1 MVQFSKIIPVMKIT
15 RFCYVFVFIFFCTAM
30 ASCSNP
36 KNNEIPSSEMSMAV
50 QNELRQMLDSLQ
62 GKSVNDSTQ
71 LFAPAVLQYF
81 YNQTSYEP
89 IWSNARSWNAISD
102 SLLGFVQKSQYY
114 GLIKEDYQYDLLMGI
129 KSELDNDSLKL
140 APAYSWAR
148 AEILFTDALV
158 HIFQDI
164 KQGRLQHDS
173 LTWINLPAKQKE
185 FFMPLIQTFMASA
198 DLKAIAADLEPA
210 HKGYQA
216 LKKALEPFV
225 VSMNTKR
232 FTYIQYPY
240 KDSILFIK
248 KFKQRMKEG
257 GLIANAST
265 SLDSTGLASLVS
277 KYQESKQ
284 LKVTGKISAAL
295 VNLINNTDLEKF
307 YRVAITLDK
316 FKQMQDAFPNKYI
329 MVNLPAYQLRVW
341 DNDIIALESK
351 VIIGKTATP
360 TPHITSAIS
369 NLVIYPTWTVP
380 NSIIVAELLPGLKK
394 NPGHLAKKGLGLYT
408 YKGEPVNPDSID
420 WTKYSKNIPYLVRQS
435 SGDNNALGIIKF
447 NFSNPYDVYLHDT
460 NQRYLF
466 KNKNRSLSHGCV
478 RVEEWQKLAFYI
490 ARNDSIYNDNVKSYN
505 TDSLLQWL
513 GEKTYRVVAIK
524 KKLPLYILYF
534 SVEPIDGK
542 LVFFEDVY
550 GEDKAIREKY
560 YALR

>member
-1 MVQFSKIIPVMKIT
+1 MKIT
-15 RFCYVFVFIFFCTAM
+15 RLCYVFAFIFFCTAM

-36 KNNEIPSSEMSMAV
+36 TNNEIPSSEINVAV
-50 QNELRQMLDSLQ
+50 QNELHQILDSLQ

-71 LFAPAVLQYF
+71 LIAPAVVQYF
-81 YNQTSYEP
+81 YNQTSYQP
-89 IWSNARSWNAISD
+89 IWSNARSWNAITD
-102 SLLGFVQKSQYY
+102 SLLVFVQKSQYY
-114 GLIKEDYQYDLLMGI
+114 GLIKEDYQYNLLMSL

-140 APAYSWAR
+140 APVYSWAR

-173 LTWINLPAKQKE
+173 LTWINLPSKRKE

-198 DLKAIAADLEPA
+198 DLKEIAADLEPA

-225 VSMNTKR
+225 VSMNTKQY
-232 FTYIQYPY
+232 TYIQYPY

-248 KFKQRMKEG
+248 KFEQRMKEA

-265 SLDSTGLASLVS
+265 SLDSNGLASLVS
-277 KYQESKQ
+277 KYQESNQ
-284 LKVTGKISAAL
+284 LKVTGKISGAL

-380 NSIIVAELLPGLKK
+380 NSIIIAELLPGLKK

-435 SGDNNALGIIKF
+435 SGNNNALGIIKF

-478 RVEEWQKLAFYI
+478 RVEEWQKLAFFI
-490 ARNDSIYNDNVKSYN
+490 ARNDSIYNDNVNSYN

-513 GEKTYRVVAIK
+513 GEKTYRIVGIK

-534 SVEPIDGK
+534 SVEPLDGK

-560 YALR
+560 FALR

>member
-1 MVQFSKIIPVMKIT
+1 MKIA
-15 RFCYVFVFIFFCTAM
+15 RFCYVFVFIFFCIAM
-30 ASCSNP
+30 ASCSNST
-36 KNNEIPSSEMSMAV
+36 NNEIPSSEINVAL
-50 QNELRQMLDSLQ
+50 QNELHQILDSLH

-71 LFAPAVLQYF
+71 LIAPAVVQYF
-81 YNQTSYEP
+81 YNQTSYQP
-89 IWSNARSWNAISD
+89 IWSNARSWNAITD

-114 GLIKEDYQYDLLMGI
+114 GLIKEDYQYDLLMSI
-129 KSELDNDSLKL
+129 KAELDNDSLKL
-140 APAYSWAR
+140 APAYGWAR
-148 AEILFTDALV
+148 AEILFTDVLV

-173 LTWINLPAKQKE
+173 LTWINLPNKRKE
-185 FFMPLIQTFMASA
+185 FFMPLIQTFMATA
-198 DLKAIAADLEPA
+198 DLKEIAADLEPV

-225 VSMNTKR
+225 LSMNTKQY
-232 FTYIQYPY
+232 TYIQYPY
-240 KDSILFIK
+240 KDSILFIQ
-248 KFKQRMKEG
+248 KFKERMKEG
-257 GLIANAST
+257 GLIANASA
-265 SLDSTGLASLVS
+265 SLDSIGLASLVS

-295 VNLINNTDLEKF
+295 VNLLNNTDLEKF

-316 FKQMQDAFPNKYI
+316 FKQIQDTFPNKYI
-329 MVNLPAYQLRVW
+329 LVNLPAYQLRVW
-341 DNDIIALESK
+341 DNESIALESK
-351 VIIGKTATP
+351 VIIGKTGTP
-360 TPHITSAIS
+360 TPHISSAIS

-380 NSIIVAELLPGLKK
+380 KSIIAAELLPGLKK
-394 NPGHLAKKGLGLYT
+394 NSGHLAKKGLGLYT

-466 KNKNRSLSHGCV
+466 NNKNRSLSHGCV
-478 RVEEWQKLAFYI
+478 RVEQWQKLAFYI
-490 ARNDSIYNDNVKSYN
+490 ARNDSIYNDNEKSYT
-505 TDSLLQWL
+505 TDSLLHWL
-513 GEKTYRVVAIK
+513 GEKTYRTVYIK
-524 KKLPLYILYF
+524 KRLPLYILYF
-534 SVEPIDGK
+534 SVEPLDGK

-560 YALR
+560 FALR

>member
-1 MVQFSKIIPVMKIT
+1 MKIT
-15 RFCYVFVFIFFCTAM
+15 RLCYVFVFIFFCNAM

-36 KNNEIPSSEMSMAV
+36 KNNEIPSSEMNVAV

-81 YNQTSYEP
+81 YNQTSYQP
-89 IWSNARSWNAISD
+89 IWSNARSWNTITD

-114 GLIKEDYQYDLLMGI
+114 GLIKEDYQCDLLMSI

-148 AEILFTDALV
+148 AELLFTDALV

-173 LTWINLPAKQKE
+173 LTWINLPAKRKE

-198 DLKAIAADLEPA
+198 DLKDIAADLEPA

-225 VSMNTKR
+225 VSMNNKR

-240 KDSILFIK
+240 KDSILFIT

-265 SLDSTGLASLVS
+265 SLDSNGLASLVS

-295 VNLINNTDLEKF
+295 VNLVNNTDLEKF

-316 FKQMQDAFPNKYI
+316 YKQMHDAFPNKYI

-490 ARNDSIYNDNVKSYN
+490 ARNDSVYNDNVKSYN

-513 GEKTYRVVAIK
+513 GEKTYRMVAIK

-534 SVEPIDGK
+534 SVEPLDGK

-560 YALR
+560 FALR

>member
-1 MVQFSKIIPVMKIT
+1 MKIA
-15 RFCYVFVFIFFCTAM
+15 RLCYVFVFIFFCIAM

-36 KNNEIPSSEMSMAV
+36 TNIEIPSSEINVAV
-50 QNELRQMLDSLQ
+50 QNELDLILDSLH

-71 LFAPAVLQYF
+71 LIAPAVVQYF
-81 YNQTSYEP
+81 YNQTSYRP
-89 IWSNARSWNAISD
+89 IWSNARSWNAITD

-114 GLIKEDYQYDLLMGI
+114 GLIKEDYQCDLLMSI
-129 KSELDNDSLKL
+129 KSELENDSLKL

-148 AEILFTDALV
+148 AELLFTDALV

-164 KQGRLQHDS
+164 TQGRLQHDS

-185 FFMPLIQTFMASA
+185 FFMPLIQTFMASG
-198 DLKAIAADLEPA
+198 DLKEITADLEPP

-216 LKKALEPFV
+216 LKKALESFV
-225 VSMNTKR
+225 DTMNTKR

-257 GLIANAST
+257 GLIANSST

-277 KYQESKQ
+277 KYQESKK
-284 LKVTGKISAAL
+284 LKVTGKISPAL

-341 DNDIIALESK
+341 DNDTIALESK
-351 VIIGKTATP
+351 VIIGKSATP

-394 NPGHLAKKGLGLYT
+394 NTGHLAKKGLGLYT

-435 SGDNNALGIIKF
+435 SGENNALGIIKF

-534 SVEPIDGK
+534 SVEPVDGK

-560 YALR
+560 FALR

>member
-1 MVQFSKIIPVMKIT
+1 MKIT
-15 RFCYVFVFIFFCTAM
+15 RFCYVFAFIFFCTAM

-36 KNNEIPSSEMSMAV
+36 TNNEISSSEINLAV

-71 LFAPAVLQYF
+71 LIAPAVLQYF
-81 YNQTSYEP
+81 YNQTSYQP
-89 IWSNARSWNAISD
+89 IWSNARSWNAITD
-102 SLLGFVQKSQYY
+102 SLLVFVKKSQYY
-114 GLIKEDYQYDLLMGI
+114 GLIKEDYQYDLLMSL

-140 APAYSWAR
+140 APVYSWAR
-148 AEILFTDALV
+148 AEILLTDVLV

-173 LTWINLPAKQKE
+173 LTWINLPAKRKE

-198 DLKAIAADLEPA
+198 DLKVIAVDLEPA

-232 FTYIQYPY
+232 YTYIQYPY

-248 KFKQRMKEG
+248 KFKQRMKEA

-265 SLDSTGLASLVS
+265 SLDSNGLASLVS
-277 KYQESKQ
+277 KYQESNQ
-284 LKVTGKISAAL
+284 LKVTGKISGAL

-380 NSIIVAELLPGLKK
+380 NSIIIAELLPGLKK
-394 NPGHLAKKGLGLYT
+394 NPGHLAKKGFGLYT

-435 SGDNNALGIIKF
+435 SGNNNALGIIKF

-478 RVEEWQKLAFYI
+478 RVEEWQKLAFFI
-490 ARNDSIYNDNVKSYN
+490 ARNDSIYNDNVNSYN

-513 GEKTYRVVAIK
+513 GEKTYRIVGIK

-534 SVEPIDGK
+534 SVEPLDGK

-560 YALR
+560 FALR

>member
-1 MVQFSKIIPVMKIT
+1 MKIT
-15 RFCYVFVFIFFCTAM
+15 RLCYVFAFIFFCTAM

-36 KNNEIPSSEMSMAV
+36 TNNEIPSSEINVAV
-50 QNELRQMLDSLQ
+50 QNELHQILDSLQ

-71 LFAPAVLQYF
+71 LIAPAVVQYF
-81 YNQTSYEP
+81 YNQTSYQP
-89 IWSNARSWNAISD
+89 IWSNARSWNAITD
-102 SLLGFVQKSQYY
+102 SLLVFVLKSQYY
-114 GLIKEDYQYDLLMGI
+114 GLIKEDYQYDLLMSL

-140 APAYSWAR
+140 APVYSWAR

-173 LTWINLPAKQKE
+173 LTWINLPSKRKE

-198 DLKAIAADLEPA
+198 DLKEIAADLEPA

-225 VSMNTKR
+225 VSMNTKQY
-232 FTYIQYPY
+232 TYIQYPY

-248 KFKQRMKEG
+248 KFEQRMKEA

-265 SLDSTGLASLVS
+265 SLDSNGLASLVS
-277 KYQESKQ
+277 KYQESNQ
-284 LKVTGKISAAL
+284 LKVTGKISGAL

-380 NSIIVAELLPGLKK
+380 NSIIIAELLPGLKK

-435 SGDNNALGIIKF
+435 SGNNNALGIIKF

-478 RVEEWQKLAFYI
+478 RVEEWQKLAFFI
-490 ARNDSIYNDNVKSYN
+490 ARNDSIYNDNVNSYN

-513 GEKTYRVVAIK
+513 GEKTYRIVGIK

-534 SVEPIDGK
+534 SVEPLDGK

-560 YALR
+560 FALR

>member
-1 MVQFSKIIPVMKIT
+1 MNV
-15 RFCYVFVFIFFCTAM
+15 
-30 ASCSNP
+30 
-36 KNNEIPSSEMSMAV
+36 AV
-50 QNELRQMLDSLQ
+50 QNGLRQMLDSLQ

-114 GLIKEDYQYDLLMGI
+114 GLIKEDYQYDLLMSV
-129 KSELDNDSLKL
+129 KSELENDSLKL
-140 APAYSWAR
+140 ATAYSWAR

-173 LTWINLPAKQKE
+173 LTWINLPAKRME
-185 FFMPLIQTFMASA
+185 FFMPLIQTFIATA
-198 DLKAIAADLEPA
+198 DLKEIAADLEPA

-225 VSMNTKR
+225 VSMNIKR

-240 KDSILFIK
+240 KDSILFIT

-257 GLIANAST
+257 GLIADASI
-265 SLDSTGLASLVS
+265 SLDSNGLASLVS

-284 LKVTGKISAAL
+284 LKVTGKISAGL

-316 FKQMQDAFPNKYI
+316 FKQIQDTFPNKYI
-329 MVNLPAYQLRVW
+329 LVNLPAYQLRVW
-341 DNDIIALESK
+341 DNDTIALESK

-394 NPGHLAKKGLGLYT
+394 NPGHLTKKGLGLYT

-466 KNKNRSLSHGCV
+466 KNKNRSISHGCV

-534 SVEPIDGK
+534 SVEPVDGK